1 MIKVNCVV
9 SNGLIER
16 LSIKGHA
23 DYDTL
28 GKDIVCAAV
37 YSIVTT
43 TINNI
48 IALEENTIKYDTKEG
63 NVCITVLRNSDVT
76 NKLLNVL
83 IDMLKELATDY
94 PQNIKIGGLK

>member
-37 YSIVTT
+37 SSIVTT

-63 NVCITVLRNSDVT
+63 NVCIAVLRNSDVT